1 MSKERNRESL
11 GKDESLSNIC
21 IDCKSKFIPKMLKY
35 RLSFGAGDEKAV
47 GKSLMYP
54 CFLSLAPTFLLCF

>member
-47 GKSLMYP
+47 GKSLMGMP
-54 CFLSLAPTFLLCF
+54 PLSFCAFEEGP